1 MDIREP
7 VITREELLF
16 LDDPDFN
23 QDHVL
28 IVTGAAS
35 GIGRATAVA
44 AAANGLMTVGLDIDE
59 AGGMKTQEISRELGG
74 QMIFLKTNLTRDA
87 ECEYAV
93 KEAAKLGA
101 VKYLINI
108 AGIQHIDFIED
119 FPMDKYDAMQALMV
133 RSPFLL
139 SKLCIP
145 YMKNSP
151 DGRGVVGNMASVHGH
166 ICTLAKASYNIAK
179 FSLRAL
185 SQSISAEGNGKVRSF
200 TVSTGFVRTAL
211 ALNQIPAQAAKRG
224 LTPDQVVT
232 DVMLGDSR
240 VKEMMTPIEVGNLF
254 MFGISRF
261 ANYLVGGDLLFDGGM
276 VLTYAE
282 NKKYLPKAD

>member
-7 VITREELLF
+7 DITRDDVLF
-16 LDDPDFN
+16 LDDPNFH
-23 QDHVL
+23 QDNVL
-28 IVTGAAS
+28 IVTGAGS

-44 AAANGLMTVGLDIDE
+44 AAANGLMAVGLDIDE
-59 AGGMKTQEISRELGG
+59 TAGMKTQAMSRELGG
-74 QMIFLKTNLTRDA
+74 QMIFLKTDLTKDD
-87 ECEYAV
+87 ECERAV
-93 KEAAKLGA
+93 NEAAKLGV

-119 FPMDKYDAMQALMV
+119 FPMEKYDLMQALMV
-133 RSPFLL
+133 RAPFFL

-145 YMKNSP
+145 HMKNSP
-151 DGRGVVGNMASVHGH
+151 DGVGVVGNMASAHAH
-166 ICTLAKASYNIAK
+166 ICTLAKTSYNIAK
-179 FSLRAL
+179 FSMRAL

-200 TVSTGFVRTAL
+200 TVSTGFVKTAL

-224 LTPDQVVT
+224 ITPEQVVT

-282 NKKYLPKAD
+282 RKT